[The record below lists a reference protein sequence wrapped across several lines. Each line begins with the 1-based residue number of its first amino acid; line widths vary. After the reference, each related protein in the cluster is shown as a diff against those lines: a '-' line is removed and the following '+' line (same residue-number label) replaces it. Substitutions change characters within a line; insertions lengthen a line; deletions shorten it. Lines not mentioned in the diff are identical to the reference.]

1 MDASAFMVLPA
12 EYFSPVSKDD
22 ALDGID
28 ETVVSSPYTPIH
40 GLATHTEGERR
51 RKEMLDIATMLE
63 QRNRDLIDLD
73 RFRKANEA
81 ALTEPVAP
89 VDEPLTPIER
99 PPQPTIKLKLP
110 ARSSA
115 SITPVASPAPRSSP
129 TKPPIK
135 RPRQSKYPGV
145 HTFPAASL
153 ASPSTSTSVPQHHP
167 QTNSIQ
173 ASFHFYNP
181 PDTTL
186 TPSRTATQS
195 PPFPPSSLLS
205 EPLSPTPPPEG
216 RLQSPVAVEVEAQPT
231 PKPPE
236 VESQPPAS
244 PDGLTKVE
252 EIIHDLQQNSPYA
265 PEPEPEPE
273 PSTLPEPAVPPT
285 VTTNVP
291 LLGVEDYQS
300 GSSDD
305 GTEDLPVLPQRPP
318 QAEALTTPP
327 AIVTPYVRLGAN
339 DVDEELD
346 VVGYG
351 DVGHAEPAVVHADVE
366 DLRLRLQTTGMDDT
380 PEEPSPQAGP
390 SSLPAVESLPGL
402 VTPDIEVNDR
412 PPLRKKARLSRKS
425 ALNAARTPSLAPSEV
440 TSSAPRRRAAPKAK
454 GVGKGT
460 EFINSQGEKEVTTA
474 QIIITALRTQSA
486 KITKSHR
493 NTMAFGVKVP
503 ECVDWELLYELPENY
518 FRATSTPE
526 SDHREFRSERT
537 PEIYQPLDPLGEELP
552 HESRGTRV
560 SDIHGVNGGYDDRER
575 SFGEGS
581 ERKYFPQPPIEEGG
595 ISTGSSTFTQC
606 MY

>member
-1 MDASAFMVLPA
+1 MDGSAFMVLPA
-12 EYFSPVSKDD
+12 EYFSPAPKDD
-22 ALDGID
+22 ALDGT
-28 ETVVSSPYTPIH
+28 EEAVVSSPYTPIH

-81 ALTEPVAP
+81 VPTEPTKPLVP
-89 VDEPLTPIER
+89 VDEPQIPIER

-115 SITPVASPAPRSSP
+115 STTPVASPAPKSSP
-129 TKPPIK
+129 TKPPVK
-135 RPRQSKYPGV
+135 RPRPSKYPGV
-145 HTFPAASL
+145 HTFPAASPGI
-153 ASPSTSTSVPQHHP
+153 SSTSSSVPQHHP
-167 QTNSIQ
+167 QPNNIQ

-195 PPFPPSSLLS
+195 PPVPPSSILS
-205 EPLSPTPPPEG
+205 EPLSPSPPPEG
-216 RLQSPVAVEVEAQPT
+216 WPQSAVATEAEAQPT
-231 PKPPE
+231 P
-236 VESQPPAS
+236 QPNGVDFQRPAS
-244 PDGLTKVE
+244 PDGVTKVE
-252 EIIHDLQQNSPYA
+252 EPIHDLQQDIPSA
-265 PEPEPEPE
+265 AEPEPEPE
-273 PSTLPEPAVPPT
+273 PLTQPEPTTPATVP
-285 VTTNVP
+285 TNPP

-305 GTEDLPVLPQRPP
+305 GTEDLPVLSQRPP
-318 QAEALTTPP
+318 EAEALTTPP

-351 DVGHAEPAVVHADVE
+351 DVGHAEPAVVHPDVE

-380 PEEPSPQAGP
+380 PAEVSPEAGP
-390 SSLPAVESLPGL
+390 STLPAIETLPSTIAPQ
-402 VTPDIEVNDR
+402 VEVNDP
-412 PPLRKKARLSRKS
+412 PPLRKKPRLSRKI
-425 ALNAARTPSLAPSEV
+425 AHDATRTPSLGPSEIA
-440 TSSAPRRRAAPKAK
+440 SSAPRRKPPQK
-454 GVGKGT
+454 GKGT
-460 EFINSQGEKEVTTA
+460 EFINSQGETEWTNC
-474 QIIITALRTQSA
+474 QILVTALRTQSA
-486 KITKSHR
+486 RSHR

-526 SDHREFRSERT
+526 SDHREFRSEQT
-537 PEIYQPLDPLGEELP
+537 PEMDQPLEPLGEALP
-552 HESRGTRV
+552 DESRGIPIPP
-560 SDIHGVNGGYDDRER
+560 IHGINGQYDGRER

-581 ERKYFPQPPIEEGG
+581 ERKYLPFLEEEGLSRG
-595 ISTGSSTFTQC
+595 LSTST
-606 MY
+606 